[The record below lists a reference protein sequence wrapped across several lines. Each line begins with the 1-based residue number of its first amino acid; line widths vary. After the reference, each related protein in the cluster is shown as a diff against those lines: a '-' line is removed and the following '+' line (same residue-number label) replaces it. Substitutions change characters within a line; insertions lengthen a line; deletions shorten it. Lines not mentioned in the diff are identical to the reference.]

1 MNLKE
6 ARKEIRYIDEKMAEL
21 FEKRMELVT
30 EVAKYKKQNGLDIE
44 DPEQERRIL
53 DECSALIENDEIR
66 PYYVQFLQ
74 ATMDISKKW
83 QHRLLE
89 GPDNK

>member
-6 ARKEIRYIDEKMAEL
+6 ARNEIRHIDEKMAEL

-53 DECSALIENDEIR
+53 DECSALIENYEIR

-74 ATMDISKKW
+74 GVMDISKRW

>member
-6 ARKEIRYIDEKMAEL
+6 ARKEIRHIDEKMAEL

-44 DPEQERRIL
+44 DPEQERHIVE
-53 DECSALIENDEIR
+53 ECSALIKNDEIR
-66 PYYVQFLQ
+66 PYYLQFLHGV
-74 ATMDISKKW
+74 MDISKRW